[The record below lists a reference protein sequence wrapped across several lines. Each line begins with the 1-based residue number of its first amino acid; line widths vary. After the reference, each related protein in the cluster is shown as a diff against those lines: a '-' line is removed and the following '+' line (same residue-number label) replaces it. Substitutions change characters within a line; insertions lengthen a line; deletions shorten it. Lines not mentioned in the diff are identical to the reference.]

1 MNMSGIKKFV
11 RRFVPRPLLSAYHF
25 CFAMLG
31 ALVYGFPSRKLTV
44 IGITGTDGKSSTAEY
59 INSIFETAGYKTA
72 MSNSIRVKIDTHSL
86 PSTGRSMPGR
96 FFIQRFFR
104 RALQSGCTVAIVE
117 MTSEGVKQ
125 HRHRGIELDALVFT
139 NLSPEHIESH
149 GSFAAYADAKFEI
162 GRALERSGKRPRI
175 IVANGDD
182 SQGARYLALR
192 AEKRRAFSLGKQT
205 PWKADERGGTFTFE
219 GTEMSVKL
227 GGQFYIKNAL
237 AAAETAHA
245 FGIGTDAIRN
255 GIARVTKI
263 PGRMDRIDAGQ
274 EFSVIVDYAL
284 TPEALEALY
293 KTFGSA
299 KKICVFGCTGGGRDK
314 WKRPVLG
321 KLAGTYCE
329 TVIVTNDI
337 AYDENPKKI
346 ADDIARDMST
356 KPEII
361 LDRRAAIRRALEL
374 AQSHTVRKDVAV
386 LITGMGI
393 DTEVSAPD
401 GAKIP
406 WSDIRV
412 TQEELKRL
420 VAGGAARRV

>member
-1 MNMSGIKKFV
+1 MASMKKIV
-11 RRFVPRPLLSAYHF
+11 RRMLPSPLLSAYHF
-25 CFAMLG
+25 SLAMLG
-31 ALVYGFPSRKLTV
+31 ALIYRFPSRKLIV
-44 IGITGTDGKSSTAEY
+44 IGVTGTDGKSSTAEY
-59 INSIFETAGYKTA
+59 INAIFEAADYKTA
-72 MSNSIRVKIDTHSL
+72 MSNSIRVKIDKQSV

-104 RALQSGCTVAIVE
+104 RALRSGCTVAIVE

-162 GRALERSGKRPRI
+162 GRALERSDKRPRI

-192 AEKRRAFSLGKQT
+192 AEKRRAFSLREHT

-219 GTEMSVKL
+219 GAEIPVKL
-227 GGQFYIKNAL
+227 GGQFYIQNAL
-237 AAAETAHA
+237 AAAEVAHA
-245 FGIGTDAIRN
+245 FGIGTDAIQS
-255 GIARVTKI
+255 GIATITNI

-274 EFSVIVDYAL
+274 EFSVVVDYAL

-293 KTFGSA
+293 NTFGSV
-299 KKICVFGCTGGGRDK
+299 KKICVFGCAGGGRDK

-321 KLAGTYCE
+321 KLAETYCE
-329 TVIVTNDI
+329 TVIVTNDV
-337 AYDENPKKI
+337 AYDESPEKI
-346 ADDIARDMST
+346 ADDIAGGMKT

-361 LDRRAAIRRALEL
+361 LDRRVAIRRALEL
-374 AQSHTVRKDVAV
+374 AQGHANHKDVAV

-393 DTEVSAPD
+393 DTEISAPD
-401 GAKIP
+401 GKKCP
-406 WSDIRV
+406 WNEGEVVR
-412 TQEELKRL
+412 EELGKILKRN
-420 VAGGAARRV
+420 GAA